1 MIAVVVPGYYLVC
14 YNCCSFSMRCICVV
28 VPGYYLVCY
37 NSFCC
42 IPGISQ
48 L

>member
-1 MIAVVVPGYYLVC
+1 MAVVVPGYYLVC
-14 YNCCSFSMRCICVV
+14 YNAEAWKSVLTAVV

-37 NSFCC
+37 NSIQ
-42 IPGISQ
+42 IPKEPYQ